1 MENEMKITAPDGC
14 VIEKVEIVDGVAVV
28 TFKEKKK
35 KLLVMR
41 FDFNC

>member
-1 MENEMKITAPDGC
+1 MEKERKITAPEGC
-14 VIEKVEIVDGVAVV
+14 EIKKVEIVDGVAVV